1 MRKKCMILGLLSFV
15 LALAIFAFSYVLYH
29 YATPEGIIGTVFR
42 QQPGKP
48 FVTQLWANLGVMFL
62 FGGILCRMIAK
73 IFFSDKS

>member
-1 MRKKCMILGLLSFV
+1 MKEKFKKLSTWCIV